1 MPGSESDPNV
11 QWGGYSPSNPP
22 HNGTS
27 VGLFQQQDNWGPV
40 TLRMDPTGETRSFF
54 GDPSAGPPGL
64 LQVAN
69 WQSLPLGAA
78 AQAVQGSAFPTRY
91 AGWQAG
97 AEAIVNDVLNIPCT
111 GSTITASTPQAKEAI
126 AAAQAELGKPYVWG
140 GGGGPPINGPSGS
153 AVAPAGQVGQPGFD
167 CSGLV
172 QYAFSRAGISLPRT
186 SETQFADVQAGGKLV
201 TSMSSAPARRP
212 GVLRR
217 RRLRRHPHGTRP
229 RRHLPRRQPDDRRP
243 PHRRRRADRYF
254 QLGRFR
260 RRRSGMTNGNP
271 GSRLC
276 LRFTVGAI
284 GLLAV
289 LAAAGCGG
297 GHGHPS
303 SGAASPVQSTGKV
316 TISAATSSRGW
327 DGGM

>member
-1 MPGSESDPNV
+1 MHTGQSLNVPQQGLVVAVMAALTESSIENLPNPAVPGSETDPNV

-27 VGLFQQQDNWGPV
+27 VGFFQQQDNWGPV

-111 GSTITASTPQAKEAI
+111 GSTITASTSQAKEAI

-172 QYAFSRAGISLPRT
+172 QYAFARAGISLPRS

-201 TSMSSAPARRP
+201 TSIPQLQPGDLVFFGGAGYDGTPTAPGHVGIYLGDSRMIDAP
-212 GVLRR
+212 HTGVDVRID
-217 RRLRRHPHGTRP
+217 T
-229 RRHLPRRQPDDRRP
+229 
-243 PHRRRRADRYF
+243 F
-254 QLGRFR
+254 
-260 RRRSGMTNGNP
+260 SW
-271 GSRLC
+271 
-276 LRFTVGAI
+276 
-284 GLLAV
+284 
-289 LAAAGCGG
+289 AGFVGG
-297 GHGHPS
+297 GP
-303 SGAASPVQSTGKV
+303 A
-316 TISAATSSRGW
+316 
-327 DGGM
+327 